1 MKKDNYGKWTSKQ
14 LHRQFKNLNLAIRL
28 LAGIL
33 LVIFALTIYKSIKE
47 GRINPLLIS
56 PIALSIII
64 PLNFKRI
71 RDIRE
76 EIQRREQEH

>member
-33 LVIFALTIYKSIKE
+33 LVIFALTIYKSIK
-47 GRINPLLIS
+47 
-56 PIALSIII
+56 
-64 PLNFKRI
+64 
-71 RDIRE
+71 
-76 EIQRREQEH
+76 